1 MKMLFWIFF
10 AWSTPTYA
18 TSDPF
23 IKPAKKMLF
32 NQRFQYLGYV
42 KCDQKIW
49 AYIKPVSRD
58 IERIGLGYVPGLG
71 LVKTIKAN
79 KVCLE
84 KNYHLYCLY
93 KSSQAGVWR

>member
-1 MKMLFWIFF
+1 MKIVLWLLF
-10 AWSTPTYA
+10 AWSSQTFA
-18 TSDPF
+18 NSDPF
-23 IKPAKKMLF
+23 VKPAKKILF

-42 KCDQKIW
+42 KCDHKIW

-58 IERIGLGYVPGLG
+58 IERIGLGHVPGLG

-84 KNYHLYCLY
+84 KNDHLYCLY